1 MLSVSRLISTKTGVA
16 PRNTTAFAVDTKV
29 NDGMMTSSPGARLH
43 RSAAISS
50 ADVQDW
56 VNSASPTPR
65 RCFSHV
71 QQILVAVGGEKNAN
85 SQVLKMRAE
94 SALPKKDNRSMPPA
108 TNGANGSPIA
118 C

>member
-1 MLSVSRLISTKTGVA
+1 MLSVSRLISKKTGVA

-56 VNSASPTPR
+56 VKSASPSPR
-65 RCFSHV
+65 RSFSHV
-71 QQILVAVGGEKNAN
+71 HKILVAVGGEKNAN
-85 SQVLKMRAE
+85 CQVHKVGAE
-94 SALPKKDNRSMPPA
+94 VALPQKDNRSYLTA
-108 TNGANGSPIA
+108 TNGDI
-118 C
+118 